1 MDLVALPV
9 NASFDLNNSYT
20 AEGAF
25 AYLGITSGS
34 RSVQSVMKIDLSAK

>member
-9 NASFDLNNSYT
+9 NASFDLDNSYT
-20 AEGAF
+20 TEGAF

-34 RSVQSVMKIDLSAK
+34 RSVSVCDENLSAK